1 MTLKWDES
9 PYAWVVFARRADARS
24 VIRNS
29 RETQNSSELYYTVE
43 MCAHQLLEKCVRSN
57 LFSQRLS
64 GAKEH

>member
-9 PYAWVVFARRADARS
+9 PYAWVVFTRRADARS
-24 VIRNS
+24 VIQNSCETHNS
-29 RETQNSSELYYTVE
+29 RELFYMVE
-43 MCAHQLLEKCVRSN
+43 VCAHQLLEKCVRSN